1 MLAKTSRP
9 LVALENLRRGLGQ
22 TKAETVAALMS
33 SKDSCCGIIS
43 WMVEGGDDRSS
54 SGWGVIDKKVPN
66 EDPPS
71 FNEAREK
78 VANQG
83 WT

>member
-1 MLAKTSRP
+1 
-9 LVALENLRRGLGQ
+9 
-22 TKAETVAALMS
+22 
-33 SKDSCCGIIS
+33 
-43 WMVEGGDDRSS
+43 MVEGGDDRSS